1 MSLFASLLLILLLV
15 VVSAFLSCAE
25 ISIAASRKI
34 RLEMMSKEGVQNA
47 DRVLSL
53 QAQPGNFF
61 TVVQIGLNAVAILGG
76 VVGEPALTP
85 HMREIVSTF
94 YVGPLLENISFAMSF
109 LVVTAFFIL
118 FADLMPKRLAMVA
131 PERAAVALVSRCCC
145 WRRCSSRWCGSST
158 ACRSGFSRS
167 SACPRCAPKSSPP
180 TRSTPWSMPAPR
192 PACCSRRNI
201 T

>member
-1 MSLFASLLLILLLV
+1 
-15 VVSAFLSCAE
+15 
-25 ISIAASRKI
+25 
-34 RLEMMSKEGVQNA
+34 SKEGVHNA

-118 FADLMPKRLAMVA
+118 FADLMPKRLA
-131 PERAAVALVSRCCC
+131 
-145 WRRCSSRWCGSST
+145 
-158 ACRSGFSRS
+158 
-167 SACPRCAPKSSPP
+167 
-180 TRSTPWSMPAPR
+180 
-192 PACCSRRNI
+192 
-201 T
+201 